1 MSVSRTQWCCL
12 MAVLAV
18 VLGLFCGPAT
28 AVAGA
33 GAPAGT
39 GDGGRV
45 AAAPAGT
52 GDGGR
57 VAAAAAGAG
66 PARAALPDGPAPAV
80 ASAVD
85 RHGVP
90 GCGKGR
96 KQGRGE
102 PALPGRARAA
112 HDQAPG
118 LAEWGLPAA
127 TGQGPVH
134 PPVRIRLRGPASA
147 APTPVELSVLRV

>member
-33 GAPAGT
+33 G
-39 GDGGRV
+39 
-45 AAAPAGT
+45 APAGT

>member
-45 AAAPAGT
+45 T
-52 GDGGR
+52 
-57 VAAAAAGAG
+57 AAAAGAG